1 MTDRLLD
8 VSVVARKIGVSA
20 ETVRAW
26 IRADRIAYE
35 QTPTGRYRIR
45 ASVIAGILHRKA
57 QNTQTDAS

>member
-8 VSVVARKIGVSA
+8 VSVVAKKIGVSA

-35 QTPTGRYRIR
+35 QTPTGRYRVR
-45 ASVIAGILHRKA
+45 ASVIAQILSRKT
-57 QNTQTDAS
+57 QNSQTNPS

>member
-26 IRADRIAYE
+26 IRADRIEYE

-45 ASVIAGILHRKA
+45 ASVITSIMQRKT
-57 QNTQTDAS
+57 QNTQNRSV